1 MGNPDRKRTRDR
13 PGWCG
18 RVPPRPGV
26 PAGRSPSWGITAAA
40 GALHLL
46 LAAWSGPCSIPTAPS
61 AAVGME
67 QGAQRMPYLL
77 AGGIGTLSWLAGVV
91 IVATLLARFAR
102 QYGPIE

>member
-1 MGNPDRKRTRDR
+1 
-13 PGWCG
+13 
-18 RVPPRPGV
+18 
-26 PAGRSPSWGITAAA
+26 
-40 GALHLL
+40 
-46 LAAWSGPCSIPTAPS
+46 
-61 AAVGME
+61 ME